1 MAFIFV
7 TSGSTVP
14 DPGNWPGSGALEVI
28 AAGGAARDALTSNQ
42 RSVGG
47 SAGAY
52 SKTNS
57 LTFTVGA
64 GGITVSIGAAGTTNG
79 ADGADAWASTTGSA
93 PTLTT
98 QGVLA
103 KHGLGGIV
111 ANTGLSG
118 GAAASGVG
126 NVTHSGGGTV
136 TCGLSGSGGGGAGA
150 AGALGNGG
158 NGGGNSVSGG
168 GGNGGGGV
176 GDGASGTNGSAGAN
190 ATNANGVAGGNN
202 AAGTGAGAAGG
213 AGQGG
218 AGGVNTGGGGGGNG
232 DSAGATLAGGA
243 GSMYPTWD
251 SIHGPG
257 SGMGGGTKTSGTVA
271 TGAGY
276 GQGGAG
282 QGGNGGS
289 ETSFQ
294 QGGPGL
300 LVVTYTPSGGIAFDA
315 SSNSGDQ
322 SSVSTFTFSRT
333 VTLANPFLA
342 LDVGLL
348 STPNAT
354 VTAIDDFGGGNVN
367 IPIIGSQVATGIGL
381 IVQLGLANPVTGT
394 KTIQVNLSASLTSGA
409 VATIYGGVDQIE
421 PTEAFNSAQGVNV
434 GAANA
439 SVTITPIVDKTW
451 IHAATS
457 TNDPAATNN
466 QTSRGTV
473 TDAVFGR
480 VLAEDN
486 NAAVT
491 PAAATTMTA
500 AIAAAKAWAIAGYA
514 IRPTGSIDRGLFR
527 IPPMNGLG
535 SGGSFFSNPLA

>member
-1 MAFIFV
+1 M
-7 TSGSTVP
+7 TVIVP
-14 DPGNWPGSGALEVI
+14 ATPHNYPIGSGT
-28 AAGGAARDALTSNQ
+28 GA
-42 RSVGG
+42 
-47 SAGAY
+47 
-52 SKTNS
+52 
-57 LTFTVGA
+57 
-64 GGITVSIGAAGTTNG
+64 SIGTAVQVNDILVVCC
-79 ADGADAWASTTGSA
+79 ADGGTQATQTATCSGATC
-93 PTLTT
+93 TLTNRKR
-98 QGVLA
+98 QVS
-103 KHGLGGIV
+103 
-111 ANTGLSG
+111 N
-118 GAAASGVG
+118 
-126 NVTHSGGGTV
+126 SGGGTASI
-136 TCGLSGSGGGGAGA
+136 LSGLVTGAGTPTIAVTSGGGDLGWSCIILRGYASATPDQTGSANYPSDASPETAQVITAQAATIINWWANESGDMYSAATPAGQTLVNHDT
-150 AGALGNGG
+150 GHFDALNYKT
-158 NGGGNSVSGG
+158 
-168 GGNGGGGV
+168 GV
-176 GDGASGTNGSAGAN
+176 ASGTLNYGITTTG
-190 ATNANGVAGGNN
+190 
-202 AAGTGAGAAGG
+202 GTGGTSSIVVLAAFYES
-213 AGQGG
+213 
-218 AGGVNTGGGGGGNG
+218 V
-232 DSAGATLAGGA
+232 
-243 GSMYPTWD
+243 
-251 SIHGPG
+251 
-257 SGMGGGTKTSGTVA
+257 
-271 TGAGY
+271 
-276 GQGGAG
+276 
-282 QGGNGGS
+282 
-289 ETSFQ
+289 
-294 QGGPGL
+294 
-300 LVVTYTPSGGIAFDA
+300 GIAFDA

-367 IPIIGSQVATGIGL
+367 IPIIGSQIATGIGL